1 MIFEIYTVIMLNAV
15 SLIINFKRYSGYRYL
30 VVKEQQICYLFLSTE
45 IALGKFH
52 LNLVSVNTILVCS
65 NIHFLTDLSTNSFFE
80 IKHFDII
87 S

>member
-1 MIFEIYTVIMLNAV
+1 M

-30 VVKEQQICYLFLSTE
+30 VVKGQKIRYLFLSME

-52 LNLVSVNTILVCS
+52 LNLASVNPILVCS

-80 IKHFDII
+80 IKYSDII